1 MQIICIIK
9 NLLGE
14 NQYMM
19 WETFYDL
26 LLDALIDSL
35 KLLPFLFGAYLLI
48 EWVEHRASG
57 RLAHSLKKAG
67 RFGPLVGA
75 LAGCVPQCGFSV
87 VAANFYSG
95 GIITMGTL
103 VAVFLSTSDEA
114 LPILL
119 AHPDQLWAVGALL
132 GGKVAIGLFAGFLID
147 LLFRRSVAEEQQLH
161 HQEMCSHCHCEQ
173 GIFRSALRHSLQIFL
188 FLFGVSLALGAA
200 IHFVGQER
208 LSSLLMAGSIWQPLI
223 AGIIGLIPN
232 CASSVLIT
240 ELYLSGALSFG
251 AAMAGLCT
259 GTGMGVLVLFRIHRN
274 WKENLQVLGLTMLFG
289 VLAGELIGLLE
300 YLL

>member
-1 MQIICIIK
+1 
-9 NLLGE
+9 
-14 NQYMM
+14 M
-19 WETFYDL
+19 WEILYDL

-57 RLAHSLKKAG
+57 RLARSLQKAG
-67 RFGPLVGA
+67 RFGPLAGA

-87 VAANFYSG
+87 MASNFFSG
-95 GIITMGTL
+95 GVITMGTL

-119 AHPDQLWAVGALL
+119 AHPDHFWAVGALL
-132 GGKVAIGLFAGFLID
+132 GSKVVIGLLAGFLTD
-147 LLFRRSVAEEQQLH
+147 LLFRRPVAEEEQLH
-161 HQEMCSHCHCEQ
+161 HQEMCAHCHCEH

-188 FLFGVSLALGAA
+188 FLFAVSLALGTA
-200 IHFVGQER
+200 IHFVGEER
-208 LSSLLMAGSIWQPLI
+208 LSSLLMAGSFWQPLI

-251 AAMAGLCT
+251 AATAGLCT
-259 GTGMGVLVLFRIHRN
+259 GTGMGILVLFRIHRN

-289 VLAGELIGLLE
+289 VLAGELICLLE